1 MVILRQK
8 MRAKPGKSDELMAAL
23 AEIITPARA
32 TEGVISLDI
41 ARVLLEPDSF
51 IATAVYEDGAALER
65 QESRPE
71 VHKVM
76 AMLPESLAAPL
87 ERTIFDASL
96 DPALVLTRRQL
107 DLVATA
113 PRPEEKHH
121 AHEPHI
127 SKEPG

>member
-1 MVILRQK
+1 MGVSTPVVTCGVETPSDERHDRLEEQMLILRQK
-8 MRAKPGKSDELMAAL
+8 MVAKPDKSDELMAAL

-71 VHKVM
+71 VHKVV

-87 ERTIFDASL
+87 ERTIFDAL
-96 DPALVLTRRQL
+96 PDPALV
-107 DLVATA
+107 
-113 PRPEEKHH
+113 
-121 AHEPHI
+121 
-127 SKEPG
+127 

>member
-1 MVILRQK
+1 MLILRQK
-8 MRAKPGKSDELMAAL
+8 MRAKPDKSDELMAAL

-76 AMLPESLAAPL
+76 EMLPESLAAPL
-87 ERTIFDASL
+87 ERTIFDASV
-96 DPALVLTRRQL
+96 DPARENSLG
-107 DLVATA
+107 ATSGSVPVGRHVGPVEA
-113 PRPEEKHH
+113 SP
-121 AHEPHI
+121 
-127 SKEPG
+127 

>member
-8 MRAKPGKSDELMAAL
+8 MRAKPDKSDELMAAL
-23 AEIITPARA
+23 GEIIAPARA

-51 IATAVYEDGAALER
+51 IATAVYVDGAALER

-71 VHKVM
+71 VHKAM

-87 ERTIFDASL
+87 ERTIFEAKAS
-96 DPALVLTRRQL
+96 PQ
-107 DLVATA
+107 
-113 PRPEEKHH
+113 RP
-121 AHEPHI
+121 
-127 SKEPG
+127 SGG